1 MFIRIGTSI
10 DNSPSFAMTYAR
22 QFHELIFRGR
32 IHVHKMM
39 PATVPTLSHS
49 LSSCLRLIRCFRSRF
64 PDFSTR
70 FFQRRLSTFR
80 GFRYLVACALLAG
93 ALIGGRGTVII
104 TTTGQTE
111 HKNQSEKHWKVGNV
125 LFSHTAS

>member
-49 LSSCLRLIRCFRSRF
+49 LSSRLRLIRCFRSRF

-70 FFQRRLSTFR
+70 FLQRRLRAFR
-80 GFRYLVACALLAG
+80 SFRHLVPRSLVASP
-93 ALIGGRGTVII
+93 LIGGRVTAKVA
-104 TTTGQTE
+104 TTNQTE
-111 HKNQSEKHWKVGNV
+111 QNNEGENHWKFDNFV
-125 LFSHTAS
+125 L